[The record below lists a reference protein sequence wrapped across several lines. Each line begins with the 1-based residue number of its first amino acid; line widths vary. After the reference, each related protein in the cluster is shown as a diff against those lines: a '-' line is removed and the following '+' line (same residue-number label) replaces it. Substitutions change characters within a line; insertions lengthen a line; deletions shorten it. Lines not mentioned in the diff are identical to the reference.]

1 MYAERDSGCGS
12 VHAKKERERDACMA
26 FDATRKMLPDL
37 VARAAHDLLSRNPA
51 PDRKHCPR
59 EKGRN
64 S

>member
-1 MYAERDSGCGS
+1 MQCMQKEIVVVALCMQRKRGRGM
-12 VHAKKERERDACMA
+12 HAWLL
-26 FDATRKMLPDL
+26 MLPDL